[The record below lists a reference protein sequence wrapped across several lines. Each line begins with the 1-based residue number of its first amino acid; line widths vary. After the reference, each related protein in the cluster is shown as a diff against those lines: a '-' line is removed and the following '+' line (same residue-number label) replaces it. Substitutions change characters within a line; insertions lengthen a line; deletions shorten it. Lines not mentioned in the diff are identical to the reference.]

1 MKPTFKN
8 LTAYVLIGLTLI
20 GLGAYG
26 TILFT
31 LFVLS
36 KVIGYVE
43 PLIK

>member
-1 MKPTFKN
+1 MKLTLKT
-8 LTAYVLIGLTLI
+8 LTAYVIIGLTLI

-36 KVIGYVE
+36 KVIGFVE